1 MIKTT
6 ILTIATLTGLLLV
19 PVGAQSVFGAE
30 VPLSSATLLDNPT
43 VDAKAIPDW
52 VRNNFEW
59 YVTGQID
66 EKTLLTSMNWMFD
79 NNVMHLSE
87 KAAQEVADL
96 REENEKLRALVE
108 DTDEYRSGFF
118 KPSEIKESSQKK
130 SEATTPTDSEVELKN
145 LPTRVD
151 VRGWDPVKK
160 QPIVGDADSQLTVDS
175 INDFVDIFNM
185 PDPNMMICLPA
196 VQNSEQSSCWIRVS
210 QVHAGGTEDTP
221 VDVRDFAQD
230 NLDQFNTDVFNPDIL
245 NPDILD
251 PALISEQLKA
261 LEDEN
266 ESTMTEFLSLEKRYN
281 AAEADVFDLANK
293 LQGNLDAKM
302 SLRQDIS
309 ELRDI
314 ITNDSWPVKFSY
326 YDENGRVISVVL
338 SSPREAMALEEKLEQ
353 SLQTMSD
360 MSQMMQL
367 DLQDAMNKQAQAM
380 QILSNIMKAQ
390 HDTLKAIINNMR

>member
-19 PVGAQSVFGAE
+19 PVGAQNVFGAE

-59 YVTGQID
+59 YVNGQID

-87 KAAQEVADL
+87 KAAQEVQVMRNEINDL
-96 REENEKLRALVE
+96 KQELEEVTIAAIAIPNLIEARKGANE
-108 DTDEYRSGFF
+108 S
-118 KPSEIKESSQKK
+118 
-130 SEATTPTDSEVELKN
+130 TDSEVELKN

-185 PDPNMMICLPA
+185 PDPNMMVCLPA

-210 QVHAGGTEDTP
+210 QVHAGGTEDTS
-221 VDVRDFAQD
+221 VDLRDFAQD

-245 NPDILD
+245 NPDVMKEIESIQEVLD
-251 PALISEQLKA
+251 DPNTGQIAVEKLQIQLA
-261 LEDEN
+261 SAD
-266 ESTMTEFLSLEKRYN
+266 
-281 AAEADVFDLANK
+281 ADVLDVSNE
-293 LQGNLDAKM
+293 LQANLDAKA
-302 SLRQDIS
+302 SLRERIAELREQITVQSSDPTSSAGYYAGSTTTTTDTLES
-309 ELRDI
+309 ELEQLEA
-314 ITNDSWPVKFSY
+314 KLAK
-326 YDENGRVISVVL
+326 YDETTQML
-338 SSPREAMALEEKLEQ
+338 QLE
-353 SLQTMSD
+353 
-360 MSQMMQL
+360 
-367 DLQDAMNKQAQAM
+367 LQDAMNKQQQAY
-380 QILSNIMKAQ
+380 QLLSAIIKSN
-390 HDTLKAIINNMR
+390 HDTLKAIISNMRG